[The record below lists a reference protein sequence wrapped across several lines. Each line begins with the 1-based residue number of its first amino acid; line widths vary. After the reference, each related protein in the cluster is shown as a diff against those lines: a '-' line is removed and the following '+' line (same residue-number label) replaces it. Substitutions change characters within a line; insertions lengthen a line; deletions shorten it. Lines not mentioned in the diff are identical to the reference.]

1 MTYIYKLEINTWS
14 KDEDEYYASLEG
26 LSAAAYQ
33 IFTDYLFRNEIP
45 YEREAI
51 LELVSPAAIKKSL
64 EEEETIYNKHRITIQ
79 LIASSG
85 FNLHVTW
92 LKLND

>member
-1 MTYIYKLEINTWS
+1 MTYIYKLEVSTFS
-14 KDEDEYYASLEG
+14 KDSDEYYASLEG
-26 LSAAAYQ
+26 VSEAAYE
-33 IFTDYLFRNEIP
+33 IFTHYLFVNNIL

-64 EEEETIYNKHRITIQ
+64 EEEETIYNKRHIRAQI
-79 LIASSG
+79 IAAGS
-85 FNLHVTW
+85 FELHVVW